1 MRWLDGITDS
11 MDMSLSELREL
22 VMDRKAWR
30 AAGHGTMKSQTQLS
44 NGTELMHHGSSVG
57 LLPQMMKSI
66 LTLRCENNQIMGS
79 FIQHM
84 LYPIDQPSWFQSCCQ
99 MISKNAQW
107 LGLPWWLSDVR
118 LFAAPRTAARQA
130 FLSITNSR
138 SLLKL
143 ISIESFPR
151 SQFFASGG
159 QSIGASASTS
169 VLPMNIQD

>member
-107 LGLPWWLSDVR
+107 LGLPWWLSAKESTYSVGDGGDTG
-118 LFAAPRTAARQA
+118 LIPG
-130 FLSITNSR
+130 LGR
-138 SLLKL
+138 SPGEGNGNPLQYSCRKNP
-143 ISIESFPR
+143 IDREAWWATVHGVTKSW
-151 SQFFASGG
+151 
-159 QSIGASASTS
+159 T
-169 VLPMNIQD
+169 